1 MERHDEFTR
10 HIVQA
15 LNQQAKQH
23 PARMLVVDH
32 VMVAVK
38 PVKRHRIR
46 TWTMSGMALA
56 AAISGIS
63 IVPNFFPNTHQEK
76 LNEVVAAPKLSPQ
89 MIEDLEMLSL
99 LGSENQKY
107 GS

>member
-1 MERHDEFTR
+1 MERHDEFTQQIV
-10 HIVQA
+10 HI
-15 LNQQAKQH
+15 LNQHAKHH
-23 PARMLVVDH
+23 PARPMVIEH
-32 VMVAVK
+32 VMAAVK
-38 PVKRHRIR
+38 PVKKHRLR

-63 IVPNFFPNTHQEK
+63 IVPNFFENAHQEK
-76 LNEVVAAPKLSPQ
+76 LNQVVAAPKLSPQ

-99 LGSENQKY
+99 LGSESQQY

>member
-1 MERHDEFTR
+1 MDRHDEFTQ
-10 HIVQA
+10 HIVHV

-23 PARMLVVDH
+23 PARPLIVDH
-32 VMVAVK
+32 VMAAVK
-38 PVKRHRIR
+38 PAKKHRIR
-46 TWTMSGMALA
+46 TWTMGGMALA
-56 AAISGIS
+56 AAISGVS
-63 IVPNFFPNTHQEK
+63 IVPSFFPNAHQEK

-99 LGSENQKY
+99 LGAGNQNY

>member
-10 HIVQA
+10 RIVQA

-23 PARMLVVDH
+23 PARALVVDH
-32 VMVAVK
+32 VMAAVK

-63 IVPNFFPNTHQEK
+63 IVPSFFPNAHQEK

>member
-1 MERHDEFTR
+1 MDRHDEFTR
-10 HIVQA
+10 QIVHA

-23 PARMLVVDH
+23 PSRQLVIDH
-32 VMVAVK
+32 VMVAVQ
-38 PVKRHRIR
+38 PVKKHRLR
-46 TWTMSGMALA
+46 TWSMTGLALA

-63 IVPNFFPNTHQEK
+63 IVPNFFANTHQEK